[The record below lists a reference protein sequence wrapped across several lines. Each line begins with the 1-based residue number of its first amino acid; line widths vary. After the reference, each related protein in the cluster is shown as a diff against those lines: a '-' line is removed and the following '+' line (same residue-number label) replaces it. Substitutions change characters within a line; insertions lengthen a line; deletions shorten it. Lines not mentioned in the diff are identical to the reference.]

1 MQSTCA
7 HAPMERT
14 HNQSS
19 PTVLIIEIGKQ
30 RLVNVRFTPKSDI
43 RQRIEHVC
51 LVPEA
56 DIAGYA
62 SSPMRP
68 PPSKLIKICRKDELR
83 RR

>member
-1 MQSTCA
+1 MSA
-7 HAPMERT
+7 LP
-14 HNQSS
+14 
-19 PTVLIIEIGKQ
+19 
-30 RLVNVRFTPKSDI
+30 PKADI

-68 PPSKLIKICRKDELR
+68 PPSKLIKTAGRMSCEGDNEARHLDRLR
-83 RR
+83 FCLFTSKRGSRPSWQSF